1 MVAKKR
7 TAASSKKKASA
18 TGFISDLDCYLFGA
32 GTHYD
37 IYQKLGA
44 HPKTYK
50 GKDGIYFAVWAPH
63 AKEVHLVGDFN
74 NWNPEASPMER
85 ISESGIWE
93 IFNPGM
99 KLGELY
105 KFAITTQSGKI
116 LYKADPFAFSAE
128 YRPGTASVTA
138 DIQGFSWTDSTWIEK
153 RTQADAQKLPMSI
166 YEVHLGSWRKRDR
179 PERDGFYTYTE
190 AAHELAAYVKEMG
203 YTHVE
208 LMGIAEH
215 PFDGSWGIS
224 GDGILC
230 PHLPLRHAGT
240 VHVFRKLPA

>member
-7 TAASSKKKASA
+7 IAASSKKKASA

-50 GKDGIYFAVWAPH
+50 GKEGIYFAVWAPH
-63 AKEVHLVGDFN
+63 AREVHLVGDFN
-74 NWNPEASPMER
+74 NWNPEANPMER

-105 KFAITTQSGKI
+105 KFAITTQYSLQGRSLCLQRGIPSGHS
-116 LYKADPFAFSAE
+116 LCHSRY
-128 YRPGTASVTA
+128 PGLFL
-138 DIQGFSWTDSTWIEK
+138 D
-153 RTQADAQKLPMSI
+153 
-166 YEVHLGSWRKRDR
+166 
-179 PERDGFYTYTE
+179 
-190 AAHELAAYVKEMG
+190 
-203 YTHVE
+203 
-208 LMGIAEH
+208 
-215 PFDGSWGIS
+215 
-224 GDGILC
+224 
-230 PHLPLRHAGT
+230 
-240 VHVFRKLPA
+240 

>member
-93 IFNPGM
+93 IFNP
-99 KLGELY
+99 LPPSPARFSTRRIPLLS
-105 KFAITTQSGKI
+105 ARNTAPAQPQSQPI
-116 LYKADPFAFSAE
+116 SRVF
-128 YRPGTASVTA
+128 PGLTAHGLRSGPR
-138 DIQGFSWTDSTWIEK
+138 Q
-153 RTQADAQKLPMSI
+153 M
-166 YEVHLGSWRKRDR
+166 RK
-179 PERDGFYTYTE
+179 
-190 AAHELAAYVKEMG
+190 
-203 YTHVE
+203 
-208 LMGIAEH
+208 
-215 PFDGSWGIS
+215 S
-224 GDGILC
+224 C
-230 PHLPLRHAGT
+230 P
-240 VHVFRKLPA
+240 

>member
-99 KLGELY
+99 KLGE
-105 KFAITTQSGKI
+105 IG
-116 LYKADPFAFSAE
+116 
-128 YRPGTASVTA
+128 R
-138 DIQGFSWTDSTWIEK
+138 
-153 RTQADAQKLPMSI
+153 
-166 YEVHLGSWRKRDR
+166 
-179 PERDGFYTYTE
+179 
-190 AAHELAAYVKEMG
+190 AHV
-203 YTHVE
+203 
-208 LMGIAEH
+208 
-215 PFDGSWGIS
+215 
-224 GDGILC
+224 
-230 PHLPLRHAGT
+230 
-240 VHVFRKLPA
+240 